1 MVLLANVFEAFRDTC
16 LRHYKLDPAHF
27 YTSPGLAWKA
37 CLKHTGIRLELLT
50 DPDMLL
56 MFEQGIRGGIT
67 QAVRKYASANN
78 KYMGDTFNPKSESSY
93 LQHLDANNLYGW
105 AMSQPLPTGGFK
117 WVDVN
122 PNRISESATRTDK
135 GYLLEVDVSYPK
147 ELHNPHN
154 DLPFMCERMEIN
166 GVEKLV
172 PNLRDK
178 KNYVI
183 HIQAL
188 NQALQHGLRLDGIHR
203 AIEFD
208 QLPWLK
214 TYIDFNTQLRTAAT
228 DDFEK
233 GFSN

>member
-1 MVLLANVFEAFRDTC
+1 MED
-16 LRHYKLDPAHF
+16 K
-27 YTSPGLAWKA
+27 
-37 CLKHTGIRLELLT
+37 
-50 DPDMLL
+50 
-56 MFEQGIRGGIT
+56 
-67 QAVRKYASANN
+67 
-78 KYMGDTFNPKSESSY
+78 FNPNEDTTY

-105 AMSQPLPTGGFK
+105 AMSQPRPTGGFK

-122 PNRISESATRTDK
+122 PNEISELATRTDK
-135 GYLLEVDVSYPK
+135 DNLLEVDVSYPK
-147 ELHNPHN
+147 ELRNSHN
-154 DLPFMCERMEIN
+154 DLPIMCKRMEIN

-188 NQALQHGLRLDGIHR
+188 NQALQHGLRPDGIHR

-214 TYIDFNTQLRTAAT
+214 TYIDFNT
-228 DDFEK
+228 
-233 GFSN
+233 

>member
-1 MVLLANVFEAFRDTC
+1 MSLISEEDYQHAQRVWEEFGIHNLGDYHDLYLRTDVVLLANVYEAFRYTC
-16 LRHYKLDPAHF
+16 LKHYKLDPAHF

-56 MFEQGIRGGIT
+56 MFEWGIRGGIT
-67 QAVRKYASANN
+67 HAVRKYAAANN
-78 KYMGDTFNPKSESSY
+78 PYMGDKFKPNEDTTY
-93 LQHLDANNLYGW
+93 LQYLDANNLYGW

-117 WVDVN
+117 WADE
-122 PNRISESATRTDK
+122 ISELATRTDK
-135 GYLLEVDVSYPK
+135 GYLLEVNVSYPK
-147 ELHNPHN
+147 DLHDSHN

-178 KNYVI
+178 KSYVI

-188 NQALQHGLRLDGIHR
+188 NQVLQHGLRLDRIH
-203 AIEFD
+203 
-208 QLPWLK
+208 
-214 TYIDFNTQLRTAAT
+214 
-228 DDFEK
+228 
-233 GFSN
+233 